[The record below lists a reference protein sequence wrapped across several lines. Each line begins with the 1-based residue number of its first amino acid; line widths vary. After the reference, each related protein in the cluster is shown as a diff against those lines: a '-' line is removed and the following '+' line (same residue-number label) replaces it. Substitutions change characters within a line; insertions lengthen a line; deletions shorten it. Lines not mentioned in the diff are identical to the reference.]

1 MEMFI
6 KNRMFVKI
14 TLLLLCFVILKCY
27 AKETFQFFATS
38 NKDLQAKLEFIDKL
52 STCEKHKYQQ
62 DGAGSYEIFGK
73 QNKACKVKWTLVD
86 CNFPEGVY
94 EEFSTVQKRKILE
107 RYNNF
112 LNGKTIE
119 IEDRDYRYLFNTGNK
134 YCTNRY

>member
-62 DGAGSYEIFGK
+62 DGACSYEIFGK
-73 QNKACKVKWTLVD
+73 QNK
-86 CNFPEGVY
+86 
-94 EEFSTVQKRKILE
+94 LE
-107 RYNNF
+107 R
-112 LNGKTIE
+112 
-119 IEDRDYRYLFNTGNK
+119 
-134 YCTNRY
+134 